1 MDKFIIKKVS
11 TSVNTSTDGS
21 TNSPLPSSS
30 TINDKT
36 VKRRKY
42 KDNYL
47 NFGFT
52 FIGDD
57 NNQIPQCI
65 VCGVTLSNESMVP
78 NKLKRHLEQ
87 NHSHISKKSSDYFTR
102 LLSTQKK
109 KIQRSWKNI

>member
-1 MDKFIIKKVS
+1 M
-11 TSVNTSTDGS
+11 STDS
-21 TNSPLPSSS
+21 LTNLPLPSSS
-30 TINDKT
+30 KINDETT

-42 KDNYL
+42 NDNYL

-65 VCGVTLSNESMVP
+65 VCGVNLSNESMVP

-87 NHSHISKKSSDYFTR
+87 SHSHVGKKSSDYFMR
-102 LLSTQKK
+102 LWS
-109 KIQRSWKNI
+109 